1 MKKFLSLVLALVMT
15 MSLVT
20 VSAGAKD
27 FTDSSKINY
36 SEAVDVM
43 SAVKVIDGYA
53 EGDFRPTATLTRGA
67 AAKIICNLI
76 LGPTTASALVADAA
90 PYKDVPTNHTFA
102 GYIAYCQKTGI
113 ISGYADGTFKP
124 ANTLTGYAF
133 MKMLLGALGY
143 KADVEGYTSPNWSI
157 NVAKQAIN
165 AGLNK
170 GLKGDFNGVKAV
182 NREEA
187 CLYAFNTLKA
197 TMVEYDTTITI
208 GGVTVAG
215 ARKDVTNSASIE
227 TIKNDDK
234 MQFAE
239 RYFTKL
245 TKKSNVTD
253 DFGRPAVTWINNKTE
268 VGTYVDYTTLVSSY
282 TAKVKGGEVYN
293 DIGSAAAKFDEVTYY
308 VDGKVQPASVVTD
321 LMSDVKKSNKDTF
334 GASGKGVLT
343 EVYVDTDEET
353 IDVVIINTYI
363 ADVSADYNDKKEYLS
378 VGVKNYGAN
387 APTKVYLDD
396 VAGIEKY
403 KEDDVILVQ
412 IADGV
417 ILNVIDPKTVEDAA
431 ISKFATDDYV
441 VTGGNQYD
449 FAEKINRYNNVLNEY
464 NKEELEDK
472 TYDIY
477 VDQYGYAI
485 GIKLHSGTDKYLL
498 LAGYDKT
505 ESNLTLKTAEA
516 QVIFM
521 DGTMSKVAIDFNE
534 TNKKLERET
543 APKDVDKLVQNGDA
557 NRNQWFKY
565 TEDDGVYTLTAV
577 ADQIVVAYGD
587 TGSAKK
593 SINCESA
600 RVAEGSKYAWGND
613 DSVYITVKTD
623 EVDSDV
629 GDYRYADVKF
639 GISKVDAV
647 YTGVQDVDL
656 VLNAKSPFKTST
668 AAPGDVIYALYDT
681 DDKYIDAAIVLGE
694 SNDDNSKAYAYAL
707 KGAKSES
714 FKDGNYYW
722 EFDAAVGGKVE
733 TLTVKT
739 KYTDVIDTIQKAI
752 VDEDKTA
759 TYGIKGLLKLTYDKD
774 GYVTKAVVVDN
785 TASDIY
791 GSSDFNASKDINPDI
806 FKAYEVKHNQPKDLV
821 CTGRTLYTDVKND
834 VGLTLASGAPVVV
847 VQIVED
853 EDGDLDR
860 SIEEYSTISAALNAL
875 KDEGKNFQ
883 GTIAA
888 DLNDKG
894 TAEWIVISSSNVVPY
909 EKKTSSS
916 DSTKAG
922 KLDVTTVEYASGAY
936 NVTATVTKEL
946 KGVKSY
952 TVKLTTVNGAVIAEK
967 SADVTGTG
975 DYAVKDTATV
985 TLTSAQKKAEE
996 ANVEFTFFD
1005 KDGNVLAS
1013 ASGLFAL

>member
-27 FTDSSKINY
+27 FTDSTKIQYN
-36 SEAVDVM
+36 EAVDVM

-53 EGDFRPTATLTRGA
+53 EGDFRPSTTLTRGA
-67 AAKIICNLI
+67 AAKIICNMI

-90 PYKDVPTNHTFA
+90 PYKDVPANHTFA

>member
-1 MKKFLSLVLALVMT
+1 
-15 MSLVT
+15 

-43 SAVKVIDGYA
+43 SAAKVIDGYA
-53 EGDFRPTATLTRGA
+53 EGDFRPSTTLTRGA

-485 GIKLHSGTDKYLL
+485 GIKLHSGTDKYLF

>member
-27 FTDSSKINY
+27 FTDNSKINY

-53 EGDFRPTATLTRGA
+53 DGSFNPSATLTRGA

-76 LGPTTASALVADAA
+76 LGPTTAGALVADAA

-124 ANTLTGYAF
+124 ANSLTGYAF

-143 KADVEGYTSPNWSI
+143 KADVEGYTGPNWSI

-215 ARKDVTNSASIE
+215 ARKDVTNNASIE

-363 ADVSADYNDKKEYLS
+363 ADVTADYNDKKEYLS
-378 VGVKNYGAN
+378 VEVKQYTG

-441 VTGGNQYD
+441 VTGGDQYD
-449 FAEKINRYNNVLNEY
+449 FAKKINRYDNVLNEY
-464 NKEELEDK
+464 NKDALDDK

-485 GIKLHSGTDKYLL
+485 GIKLHSGTDKYLF
-498 LAGYDKT
+498 LAGYDKVN
-505 ESNLTLKTAEA
+505 SNLTLKTAEA

-521 DGTMSKVAIDFNE
+521 DGTMSKVEIDFNE
-534 TNKKLERET
+534 TNKKLGSGNT
-543 APKDVDKLVQNGDA
+543 LAKAGDA
-557 NRNQWFKY
+557 NRNTWFKY

-577 ADQIVVAYGD
+577 ADQIVVAYGKD
-587 TGSAKK
+587 SNAKK
-593 SINCESA
+593 SINCENA
-600 RVAEGSKYAWGND
+600 RVTDGSKYAWGND
-613 DSVYITVKTD
+613 DSVYITVNTD
-623 EVDSDV
+623 KVDKD
-629 GDYRYADVKF
+629 GHDTPYDVKK
-639 GISKVDAV
+639 GISEVDAV

-656 VLNAKSPFKTST
+656 ILDKNSPFESSGEKH
-668 AAPGDVIYALYDT
+668 VIYALYDT
-681 DDKYIDAAIVLGE
+681 EDKYIDAAIVLGE
-694 SNDDNSKAYAYAL
+694 SNDDNSKGYAYAL

-714 FKDGNYYW
+714 FKDGDYYW
-722 EFDAAVGGKVE
+722 DFDAAVGGKVE

-739 KYTDVIDTIQKAI
+739 KYTDVIDTIQNVI
-752 VDEDKTA
+752 VDEDDST
-759 TYGIKGLLKLTYDKD
+759 TYGVKGLLKLTYDKD
-774 GYVTKAVVVDN
+774 GYVTNAVVVDN
-785 TASDIY
+785 SKSDIY
-791 GSSDFNASKDINPDI
+791 GDADFSASKDINPDK
-806 FKAYEVKHNQPKDLV
+806 FKAYEVNHTIEKDLV
-821 CTGRTLYTDVKND
+821 CTGRTLYASTKD

-847 VQIVED
+847 VQIVQD

-875 KDEGKNFQ
+875 KNEGKGFK

-894 TAEWIVISSSNVVPY
+894 TAEWIVISSSVVVPY

-985 TLTSAQKKAEE
+985 TLTSAQKKGEE

>member
-27 FTDSSKINY
+27 FSDSTKIQY
-36 SEAVDVM
+36 KEAVDVM
-43 SAVKVIDGYA
+43 SAVNVISGYA

-67 AAKIICNLI
+67 AAKIICNMI

-90 PYKDVPTNHTFA
+90 PYKDVPANHTFA

-215 ARKDVTNSASIE
+215 ARKDVTNNASIE

-485 GIKLHSGTDKYLL
+485 GIKLHSGTDKYLF
-498 LAGYDKT
+498 LAGYDKAT
-505 ESNLTLKTAEA
+505 SNLTLKTAEA
-516 QVIFM
+516 QAIFM
-521 DGTMSKVAIDFNE
+521 DGTMSKIEIDFNE
-534 TNKKLERET
+534 TNKKLD
-543 APKDVDKLVQNGDA
+543 PDKKNSTVRLDDKGDA
-557 NRNQWFKY
+557 NRNTWFKY

-623 EVDSDV
+623 DVDTDDCGTPYKVEV
-629 GDYRYADVKF
+629 

-656 VLNAKSPFKTST
+656 VLDKDSPFERNNAK
-668 AAPGDVIYALYDT
+668 DVIYALYDT

-774 GYVTKAVVVDN
+774 GYVTKAGVVDN

-860 SIEEYSTISAALNAL
+860 SIEEYSTIAAALNAL
-875 KDEGKNFQ
+875 KNEGKGFQ

>member
-27 FTDSSKINY
+27 FTDSSKIQY
-36 SEAVDVM
+36 TEAVDVM

-53 EGDFRPTATLTRGA
+53 EGDFRPSTTLTRGA

-76 LGPTTASALVADAA
+76 LGPTTAGALVADAA

-124 ANTLTGYAF
+124 ANSLTGYAF

-143 KADVEGYTSPNWSI
+143 KADVEGYTGPNWSI

-215 ARKDVTNSASIE
+215 ARKDVTNNASIE

-363 ADVSADYNDKKEYLS
+363 ADVTADYNDKKEYLS
-378 VGVKNYGAN
+378 VEVKQYTG

-441 VTGGNQYD
+441 VTGGDQYD
-449 FAEKINRYNNVLNEY
+449 FAKKINRYDNVLNEY
-464 NKEELEDK
+464 NKDALDDK

-485 GIKLHSGTDKYLL
+485 GIKLHSGTDKYLF
-498 LAGYDKT
+498 LAGYDKVN
-505 ESNLTLKTAEA
+505 SNLTLKTAEA

-521 DGTMSKVAIDFNE
+521 DGTMSKVEIDFNE
-534 TNKKLERET
+534 TNKKLGSGNT
-543 APKDVDKLVQNGDA
+543 LAKAGDA
-557 NRNQWFKY
+557 NRNTWFKY

-577 ADQIVVAYGD
+577 ADQIVVAYGKD
-587 TGSAKK
+587 SNAKK
-593 SINCESA
+593 SINCENA
-600 RVAEGSKYAWGND
+600 RVTDGSKYAWGND
-613 DSVYITVKTD
+613 DSVYITVNTD
-623 EVDSDV
+623 KVDKD
-629 GDYRYADVKF
+629 GHDTPYDVKK
-639 GISKVDAV
+639 GISEVDAV

-656 VLNAKSPFKTST
+656 ILDKNSPFESSGEKH
-668 AAPGDVIYALYDT
+668 VIYALYDT
-681 DDKYIDAAIVLGE
+681 EDKYIDAAIVLGE
-694 SNDDNSKAYAYAL
+694 SNDDNSKGYAYAL

-714 FKDGNYYW
+714 FKDGDYYW
-722 EFDAAVGGKVE
+722 DFDAAVGGKVE

-739 KYTDVIDTIQKAI
+739 KYTDVIDTIQNVI
-752 VDEDKTA
+752 VDEDDST
-759 TYGIKGLLKLTYDKD
+759 TYGVKGLLKLTYDKD
-774 GYVTKAVVVDN
+774 GYVTNAVVVDN
-785 TASDIY
+785 SKSDIY
-791 GSSDFNASKDINPDI
+791 GDADFSASKDINPDK
-806 FKAYEVKHNQPKDLV
+806 FKAYEVNHTIEKDLV
-821 CTGRTLYTDVKND
+821 CTGRTLYASTKD

-847 VQIVED
+847 VQIVQD

-875 KDEGKNFQ
+875 KNEGKGFK

-894 TAEWIVISSSNVVPY
+894 TAEWIVISSSVVVPY

>member
-27 FTDSSKINY
+27 FTDNSKITY
-36 SEAVDVM
+36 DEAVAVM
-43 SAVKVIDGYA
+43 SAAKVIDGYA

-67 AAKIICNLI
+67 AAKIICNMI

-90 PYKDVPTNHTFA
+90 PYKDVPANHTFA

>member
-43 SAVKVIDGYA
+43 SAAKVIDGYA

-215 ARKDVTNSASIE
+215 ARKDVTNNASIE

-334 GASGKGVLT
+334 GASSKGVLT

-485 GIKLHSGTDKYLL
+485 GIKLHSGTDKYLF
-498 LAGYDKT
+498 LAGYDKAT
-505 ESNLTLKTAEA
+505 SNLTLKTAEA
-516 QVIFM
+516 QAIFM
-521 DGTMSKVAIDFNE
+521 DGTMSKIEIDFNE
-534 TNKKLERET
+534 TNKKLD
-543 APKDVDKLVQNGDA
+543 PDKKNSTVRLDDKGDA
-557 NRNQWFKY
+557 NRNTWFKY

-623 EVDSDV
+623 DVDTDDCGTPYKVEV
-629 GDYRYADVKF
+629 

-656 VLNAKSPFKTST
+656 VLDKDSPFERNNAK
-668 AAPGDVIYALYDT
+668 DVIYALYDT

-774 GYVTKAVVVDN
+774 GYVTKAGVVDN

-860 SIEEYSTISAALNAL
+860 SIEEYSTIAAALNAL
-875 KDEGKNFQ
+875 KNEGKGFQ

>member
-27 FTDSSKINY
+27 FTDSTKIQY
-36 SEAVDVM
+36 AEAVDVM

-53 EGDFRPTATLTRGA
+53 EGDFRPSTTLTRGA

-90 PYKDVPTNHTFA
+90 PYKDVPANHTFA

-485 GIKLHSGTDKYLL
+485 GIKLHSGTDKYLF

>member
-27 FTDSSKINY
+27 FTDSTKIQYN
-36 SEAVDVM
+36 EAVDVM

-53 EGDFRPTATLTRGA
+53 EGDFRPSTTLTRGA

-936 NVTATVTKEL
+936 NVTASVTKEL